1 MRRDYRW
8 IEAAISHITAQL
20 SATGAGPQADTLQA
34 ALNLDWTTAAKIRFL
49 HGKQFQMKLWEA
61 LLRIPA
67 GRLASYGDVAVAVG
81 GYRWGAPRKQAIIGW
96 EAARSDLAGTLAR

>member
-34 ALNLDWTTAAKIRFL
+34 ALNLAWTPAAKIRFL
-49 HGKQFQMKLWEA
+49 HGKHFQMKL
-61 LLRIPA
+61 
-67 GRLASYGDVAVAVG
+67 G
-81 GYRWGAPRKQAIIGW
+81 
-96 EAARSDLAGTLAR
+96 EAARVLINAACVVDRKPAGEPRNGRDNHRASNCESLTERAYNRTDFLE